1 MGSTFFRRW
10 IGGFLAVCLTLTG
23 MPALCVS
30 GAEPAVSAQSCILM
44 EAVTGEIL
52 YEKQAQEQRP
62 MASTTKIMTTLLCLE
77 SGDLDTEFPVDTDAI
92 HVEGSSMG
100 LVEGDI
106 VTKRALCYG
115 MLLPSGN
122 DAPRCGSETGR
133 ELCRLCGADEPEG
146 GGAGDDPD
154 PFCHPVRSPR
164 RPALFHGV

>member
-106 VTKRALCYG
+106 
-115 MLLPSGN
+115 
-122 DAPRCGSETGR
+122 D
-133 ELCRLCGADEPEG
+133 
-146 GGAGDDPD
+146 
-154 PFCHPVRSPR
+154 
-164 RPALFHGV
+164 